1 MTFAMSP
8 FSISGQATPASDH
21 KPKGHALRY
30 RGVAYHPAQRSFAV
44 ERIGRPMIYR
54 GIAYFGE
61 PRVEAP
67 AGAKGERRYR
77 GVVH

>member
-30 RGVAYHPAQRSFAV
+30 RGVAYLPARRPFAV
-44 ERIGRPMIYR
+44 ERIGLPMIYR
-54 GIAYFGE
+54 GIAYLSE
-61 PRVEAP
+61 PRAGAP
-67 AGAKGERRYR
+67 AGAKGQRRYR
-77 GVVH
+77 GVAH